1 MPFLL
6 HYFSSP
12 PLFSMVSAAVV
23 YLAPVILAGLSLAI
37 FVRFNGRGS
46 PVPLPPGPRGLPFI
60 GNALDMPSSYPWE
73 TFSDWG
79 KKWGAMTHITLFGQ
93 HYLVVNSLDTAIR
106 MLEAKST
113 IYSDRPPLPMLGEMM
128 GWKDGI
134 AVGRY
139 GERLRALRRLL
150 HQAMGTPVSATKCI
164 PVIEREVHR
173 FLQRLLDA
181 PPDHLANNLRIAVN
195 AATLGLAYGYKVH
208 DMDDPLVHLTETVGE
223 QFARASI
230 PGAFVVDT
238 LPFLRHVP
246 DWFPGTGWKKLGRE
260 WGANGRALVN
270 TPFELVRGRR
280 AVGGSVH
287 SSFTDDIITEGM
299 TEQEEDLVKWAANSI
314 IMGGTDTTISTLST
328 FFLAMTLYPEAQR
341 KAQGELDAVVGT
353 HRLPTIDDRDR
364 LPYVNGLLKEVLRW
378 GPATPLAGPHRLTT
392 DDEQDGYFVPEG
404 TAVIVNVWGLLRDE
418 SLYCNPLVF
427 NPERFVASETKSAE
441 IDPRIC
447 FGFGRRLCPGVRVA
461 EGSLF
466 LFFATTLA
474 SYQISKAVDES
485 GAVLEPTAQ
494 YTSRLIRHPM
504 PFPCTIKPRSE
515 QAVALIKSLHIAD
528 SE

>member
-1 MPFLL
+1 MD
-6 HYFSSP
+6 SP
-12 PLFSMVSAAVV
+12 AV
-23 YLAPVILAGLSLAI
+23 YLAPVVLAGLSWAI
-37 FVRFNGRGS
+37 VVRFSGRRS
-46 PVPLPPGPRGLPFI
+46 PAPLPPGPRGLPFI
-60 GNALDMPSSYPWE
+60 GNALDMPSSCPWE
-73 TFSDWG
+73 TFGDWG

-93 HYLVVNSLDTAIR
+93 HYLVVNSLDTAIK

-113 IYSDRPPLPMLGEMM
+113 IYSDRPSFHMLGEMM
-128 GWKDGI
+128 GWKDGV
-134 AVGRY
+134 AVASY

-150 HQAMGTPVSATKCI
+150 YLAMGTPASAAKRI

-173 FLQRLLDA
+173 FLQRLLDT
-181 PPDHLANNLRIAVN
+181 PDQFVRNLRSAVN
-195 AATLGLAYGYKVH
+195 ATTLDFAYGYKAH
-208 DMDDPLVHLTETVGE
+208 DLDDPLVQLTELASE

-246 DWFPGTGWKKLGRE
+246 DWFPGTGWKQLGRE
-260 WGANGRALVN
+260 WGANVRAFVN
-270 TPFELVRGRR
+270 TPFELVRARR
-280 AVGGSVH
+280 AVGISVP
-287 SSFTDDIITEGM
+287 SFTDENITEGM
-299 TEQEEDLVKWAANSI
+299 TEEEEDLVKWAANAI
-314 IMGGTDTTISTLST
+314 TIGGTDTTISTLTT
-328 FFLAMTLYPEAQR
+328 FFLAMTMYPEAQK
-341 KAQGELDAVVGT
+341 KAQEEIDAVVGN

-378 GPATPLAGPHRLTT
+378 GPATPLAGPHRLTR
-392 DDEQDGYFVPEG
+392 DDEQDGYFIPEG
-404 TAVIVNVWGLLRDE
+404 TVVIVNVWGLMRDE
-418 SLYCNPLVF
+418 SLYSNPLIF

-447 FGFGRRLCPGVRVA
+447 FGFGRRSCPGIRVA

-474 SYQISKAVDES
+474 TYQISKAVDES

-494 YTSRLIRHPM
+494 YTSRLMRHPL

-515 QAVALIKSLHIAD
+515 QAVALIKSLHVSD

>member
-1 MPFLL
+1 MD
-6 HYFSSP
+6 
-12 PLFSMVSAAVV
+12 SAAV
-23 YLAPVILAGLSLAI
+23 YLAPVILAGLLAI
-37 FVRFNGRGS
+37 FVRFNGRRP

-60 GNALDMPSSYPWE
+60 GNALNMPSSCPWE

-79 KKWGAMTHITLFGQ
+79 KRWGAMTHITLFGQ
-93 HYLVVNSLDTAIR
+93 HYLVVNSLDTAIK

-113 IYSDRPPLPMLGEMM
+113 IYSDRPSFPMLGEMM
-128 GWKDGI
+128 GWKDGV
-134 AVGRY
+134 AVARY

-150 HQAMGTPVSATKCI
+150 YQAMGTPASAMKRI

-173 FLQRLLDA
+173 FLQRLLDT
-181 PPDHLANNLRIAVN
+181 PDQFVKNLRGAVN
-195 AATLGLAYGYKVH
+195 AITLDFAYGYKAY
-208 DMDDPLVHLTETVGE
+208 DLDDPLVQLTELASE

-238 LPFLRHVP
+238 FAILYCDMCRTGSRGPAGNSWDVSGEQMCELLSTRH
-246 DWFPGTGWKKLGRE
+246 L
-260 WGANGRALVN
+260 
-270 TPFELVRGRR
+270 
-280 AVGGSVH
+280 
-287 SSFTDDIITEGM
+287 SSFGVEGRSVSQYLRLRTKTLRKVWTE
-299 TEQEEDLVKWAANSI
+299 EEEDLVKWAANAI
-314 IMGGTDTTISTLST
+314 TIGGTDTTISTLTT
-328 FFLAMTLYPEAQR
+328 FFLAMTMYPEAQK
-341 KAQGELDAVVGT
+341 KAQEEIDTVVGA

-378 GPATPLAGPHRLTT
+378 GPATPLAGPHRLTR
-392 DDEQDGYFVPEG
+392 DDEQDGYFIPEG
-404 TAVIVNVWGLLRDE
+404 TVVIVNVWGLMRDE
-418 SLYCNPLVF
+418 SLYSNPLIF

-447 FGFGRRLCPGVRVA
+447 FGFGRRFCPGIRVA

-466 LFFATTLA
+466 LFFAMTLA
-474 SYQISKAVDES
+474 TYQISKAVDES

-494 YTSRLIRHPM
+494 YTSRLMRHPM

-515 QAVALIKSLHIAD
+515 KAMAFIKSLHVSD